1 MKTSPYLPHVL
12 LACLALA
19 AAPATHAEIAPGELV
34 APKMEISG
42 GNVNFTIQPSVSGR
56 NYQLQYSDTMADGT
70 WTNVGVLRSGDG
82 DDLVISTPYESA
94 VQRRFFRIT
103 LVEATPSPAGFSL
116 ISAGSFEMG
125 NALAASD
132 DGAHLDELPVHP
144 VYVSAFYMAKY
155 EVTKTLW
162 DEVREWGLA
171 NGYTDLATGAGKAS
185 THPVQ
190 TITWYDMVKWC
201 NARSQ
206 KEGLIPC
213 YYTDAAQT
221 VASIYK
227 TGTPT
232 INNTMVKWSANG
244 YRLPTEAEWEKA
256 ARGGLS
262 GKRFPWGDTINHTY
276 ANYYNYNYFYE
287 SPQNQGYHPLW
298 SNNDD
303 GYYPY
308 TSPVGSFAA
317 NGYGL
322 YDMAGNVWEWCWDW
336 YSSSYYKSSPGSDPR
351 GADSGSG
358 SGSGR
363 VYRGGNWGYDAVSC
377 RVADRGSG
385 DPSNGYYDNS
395 MGFRPARSSV
405 P

>member
-1 MKTSPYLPHVL
+1 MKTYPYLPHVL

-34 APKMEISG
+34 APKIEISG
-42 GNVNFTIQPSVSGR
+42 GNLNFTIQPSVSGR
-56 NYQLQYSDTMADGT
+56 NYKLEYSGTMVGDTWQDP
-70 WTNVGVLRSGDG
+70 GVVRVGDG
-82 DDLVISTPYESA
+82 NNLVISIPYDPMMP
-94 VQRRFFRIT
+94 RRFYR
-103 LVEATPSPAGFSL
+103 LVLDGPPAAPPTPAGFEQ
-116 ISAGSFEMG
+116 IPAGSFQMG

-132 DGAHLDELPVHP
+132 DGAADELPVHP

-155 EVTKTLW
+155 EVTKALW
-162 DEVREWGLA
+162 DEVREWGL
-171 NGYTDLATGAGKAS
+171 NHNYLDLAVGAGKAS

-190 TITWYDMVKWC
+190 TITWYDMLKWC

-232 INNTMVKWSANG
+232 IDNTMVKWSANG

-276 ANYYNYNYFYE
+276 ANYYNSNYFYE

-303 GYYPY
+303 GNYPY

-317 NGYGL
+317 NAYGL

-336 YSSSYYKSSPGSDPR
+336 YSSIYYTPSPRSDPR
-351 GADSGSG
+351 GAVSGSLRVSRGG
-358 SGSGR
+358 SWGNSAVYGR
-363 VYRGGNWGYDAVSC
+363 VAVRYYGNPGY
-377 RVADRGSG
+377 
-385 DPSNGYYDNS
+385 GYFNE
-395 MGFRPARSSV
+395 MGFRPARGSA